1 MNAAEIEAFVDAAAA
16 AVGLTLD
23 AAHRPGVLRYFALAA
38 SMAEQVAGEPLGPA
52 DEPAPVFV
60 PVHPDDLV
68 DGREQAP

>member
-38 SMAEQVAGEPLGPA
+38 TMAEQVTSEPLA
-52 DEPAPVFV
+52 RDDEPAHVFV
-60 PVHPDDLV
+60 PIGQDDLA
-68 DGREQAP
+68 DGFVPAS